1 MNLERG
7 DSVREIEKLNAI
19 ATMTIRAYQKK
30 NRRLKIAL
38 CGLLLLYILTTLVV
52 LSYLHGSANREE
64 TTFAVAS
71 PLCILVCRA
80 VAKHEK
86 TGIA

>member
-1 MNLERG
+1 M
-7 DSVREIEKLNAI
+7 REIEKLNAI

-30 NRRLKIAL
+30 NRRLKMTL
-38 CGLLLLYILTTLVV
+38 YGLLILYILTALVAFF
-52 LSYLHGSANREE
+52 YLHSSSNREE

-71 PLCILVCRA
+71 PLCISLVCRA

-86 TGIA
+86 TVIA

>member
-38 CGLLLLYILTTLVV
+38 YGLLLLYILTALMI
-52 LSYLHGSANREE
+52 LSYLHGSTNREE
-64 TTFAVAS
+64 TAFAVAS

-80 VAKHEK
+80 AAKHEK